1 MSKERLEEINKSF
14 NFWMK
19 EDESIGLLPE
29 DIQWLIEQAERVQE
43 LEKDIKE
50 WEIVNESWEEINTQI
65 AEQNKR
71 YRELL
76 KKIKEMTRYDDCR
89 EAEIYELVSDEFLV
103 PTGYVIKNYL
113 DELNLNQKELAK
125 RMGMS

>member
-43 LEKDIKE
+43 LE
-50 WEIVNESWEEINTQI
+50 EINERLQSKNI
-65 AEQNKR
+65 ATNSKLFYLEQQNKR

-89 EAEIYELVSDEFLV
+89 EAEIYELVSDELE
-103 PTGYVIKNYL
+103 G
-113 DELNLNQKELAK
+113 EE
-125 RMGMS
+125 